1 MSQATEMLA
10 LYVAAE
16 QAVLEGKEAR
26 LADRMLRLEDL
37 AEIRA
42 GRQEWER
49 RVAGEQARAAGAGS
63 LGFSLARFDQ

>member
-37 AEIRA
+37 AEIRE

-49 RVAGEQARAAGAGS
+49 RVAGEQASAAGVSS